1 MIWFELSPLGFTTK
15 RRDSQAFSLFLCTR
29 LATQPAG
36 SRAALRRVFVQAS
49 HPAGVTYENRSHWL
63 PFLFLSGWD
72 IEQLWRLAFGCESS
86 QLDHNPETSIKGK
99 INVY

>member
-1 MIWFELSPLGFTTK
+1 MHKVRG
-15 RRDSQAFSLFLCTR
+15 
-29 LATQPAG
+29 LAGGITSSFAGGPAG
-36 SRAALRRVFVQAS
+36 AS
-49 HPAGVTYENRSHWL
+49 NPAGVTYENRSHWL